1 MDIFGDL
8 PTWAVLLLGIFCAA
22 ILMMLNLG
30 WRSKPSLDFRHF
42 STSLTSWRW
51 H

>member
-30 WRSKPSLDFRHF
+30 WRSQPSQ
-42 STSLTSWRW
+42 SSLALAQSR
-51 H
+51 